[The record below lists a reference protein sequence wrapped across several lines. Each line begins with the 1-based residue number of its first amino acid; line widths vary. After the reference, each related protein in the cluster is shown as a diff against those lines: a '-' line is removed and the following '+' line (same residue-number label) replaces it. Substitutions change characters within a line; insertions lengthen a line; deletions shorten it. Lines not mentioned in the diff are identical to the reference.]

1 MIPKSKKTSGGVM
14 KGNFS
19 TKSFSLKSKTFTI
32 GGVLMSTPPLGSRMT
47 RPVAPRKLLIKNKQ
61 MMFETSVNDRELFN
75 NCRKAIETAETSSS
89 PIDFDLQMFR
99 FVFDE

>member
-1 MIPKSKKTSGGVM
+1 MIPKSKNTSGGVM

-19 TKSFSLKSKTFTI
+19 PKSYFSLKSKTFPI

-47 RPVAPRKLLIKNKQ
+47 RPVAPRKLLIKNK
-61 MMFETSVNDRELFN
+61 MFETSVNDRELFN
-75 NCRKAIETAETSSS
+75 NCRKAIETAETPSS